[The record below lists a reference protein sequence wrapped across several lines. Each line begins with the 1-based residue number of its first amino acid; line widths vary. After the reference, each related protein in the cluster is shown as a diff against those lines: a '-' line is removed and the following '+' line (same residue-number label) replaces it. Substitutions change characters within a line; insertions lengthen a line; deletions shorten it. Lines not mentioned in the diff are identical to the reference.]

1 MAYCLHI
8 ECDNGPISIEAWKT
22 TLNMT
27 EGVRVA
33 GKEVAVKNPVTG
45 EAIAVRGNE
54 GDIEISPPSGLG
66 AYISFRR
73 GRASFHM
80 RDEFEN
86 SENPVRIVIAKL
98 AKSLNA
104 KIVGDEGEEYE
115 W

>member
-1 MAYCLHI
+1 
-8 ECDNGPISIEAWKT
+8 
-22 TLNMT
+22 
-27 EGVRVA
+27 
-33 GKEVAVKNPVTG
+33 
-45 EAIAVRGNE
+45 
-54 GDIEISPPSGLG
+54 
-66 AYISFRR
+66 
-73 GRASFHM
+73 M